1 MMAQSIILAKRP
13 HLVVGT
19 PGRLVDH
26 LQNTKGFSVR
36 GVKYLVLDEADKLL
50 NMDFEREL
58 DIIVGACPR
67 ERNTFLFSA
76 TMTSKVKKLQR
87 ASLSNPVKVEVSSK
101 YQASLASSVSLPH
114 HVPSL
119 SLTTFLSLS
128 LQVAL
133 SLSPSLSL
141 SHTAPLI
148 LRPPPF
154 LRFSL
159 CMPPPIYPICT
170 FPYVLSHMY
179 SPNRL
184 LHLKQT
190 VRTLVQ
196 QYAFMPAKHKD
207 CYLTYILNELAG
219 HTPNTPNPTP
229 KPPPNPP
236 TSPPTP
242 P

>member
-128 LQVAL
+128 P
-133 SLSPSLSL
+133 SSSLSL
-141 SHTAPLI
+141 TKLVSLSYCAPHTAP
-148 LRPPPF
+148 
-154 LRFSL
+154 
-159 CMPPPIYPICT
+159 PPILALFPLYAPAHLSHMYFPICT

-179 SPNRL
+179 FPICIHRIVFFISSRP
-184 LHLKQT
+184 
-190 VRTLVQ
+190 
-196 QYAFMPAKHKD
+196 
-207 CYLTYILNELAG
+207 
-219 HTPNTPNPTP
+219 
-229 KPPPNPP
+229 
-236 TSPPTP
+236 
-242 P
+242 

>member
-133 SLSPSLSL
+133 SLSPILSL

-148 LRPPPF
+148 LRPPPILALF
-154 LRFSL
+154 PLYAPAHLSHMYF
-159 CMPPPIYPICT
+159 PICT

-179 SPNRL
+179 FPICIHRIVFFISSRP
-184 LHLKQT
+184 
-190 VRTLVQ
+190 
-196 QYAFMPAKHKD
+196 
-207 CYLTYILNELAG
+207 
-219 HTPNTPNPTP
+219 
-229 KPPPNPP
+229 
-236 TSPPTP
+236 
-242 P
+242 